1 MNKYIKYTLILVGAV
16 FVITAA
22 ALTYIA
28 ATFNPN
34 DYKSK
39 IIQLVQEKK
48 QRTLKLD
55 GDIKL
60 TLFPNIG
67 ANIDR
72 VLISEFQSKQDFAT
86 VENVQVSLA
95 LLPLFARQVVVN
107 QVAINGLNAKLIKYK
122 NGKTNIDD
130 LLSGDEKKDEATKTE
145 TVKSES
151 ESPPVKFDIAAVS
164 LHNLS
169 FSYLDEKSAA
179 QYKVNKLNLKTGRI
193 AFGVPIKLELDA
205 LIKANKPKLNLT
217 IKVQGNLLLNPEIE
231 QYGMQNANVQ
241 VNGNALDISN
251 LTLQGKGDFNQL
263 KQDLTVD
270 KLLLTFAGTQAKNS
284 LSANLDAPKLRLNSG
299 QLSSEKFILDLEMA
313 QPLQKFQVKLTA
325 VANGNLEKKIINLA
339 DLTLKVSGAGDALP
353 NKAVSGEMPHKGTM
367 KGSIHMQGDSLQIKL
382 AGGMLQSQV
391 KIQVAVNNFAQ
402 PAIKFDIEADQ
413 FDVDAYLPKAE
424 PTAPTTKAASLDEPL
439 DLSALRSLNL
449 DGRLRVGAFKVAN
462 LKIAQ
467 MDMGVKAK
475 QGIVDVS
482 PLAANLYQGSVH
494 GSLRIN
500 AQATPAIT
508 IKQKLSDIN
517 IAPLLKD
524 MADFDTLMGRG
535 DVTLDL
541 KTQGNTV
548 NALKKSLNGNMALL
562 LKDGAIKGINIA
574 KKIRDVQGK
583 FGKGSAAQTESAN
596 KEEQTDFSEM
606 KASFKVTQSVAH
618 NDDLLMKSPL
628 LRLSGVG
635 DIDIGNDSINYLA
648 RATLAKTL
656 EGQGGSDQVGGLT
669 VPVRLSGPFTNL
681 KYKLEFESMVSEA
694 TKQKIEAKKEEIKAE
709 IKTEIQN
716 KLKSKLKGLFK

>member
-1 MNKYIKYTLILVGAV
+1 MNRTIKYTLITGASILGLVV
-16 FVITAA
+16 A
-22 ALTYIA
+22 ALAYIA

-34 DYKSK
+34 DYKPK

-72 VLISEFQSKQDFAT
+72 VSISEFQSMQNFAT
-86 VENVQVSLA
+86 VESVQVSLA
-95 LLPLFARQVVVN
+95 LLPLFSRQVVVN

-130 LLSGDEKKDEATKTE
+130 LLSVDEKKDEAANGE
-145 TVKSES
+145 IDKSKPA
-151 ESPPVKFDIAAVS
+151 SPPVTFDIAAVS
-164 LHNLS
+164 LQNLS
-169 FSYLDEKSAA
+169 FSYLDETSAA
-179 QYKVNKLNLKTGRI
+179 QYEVKKLNLKTGRI
-193 AFGVPIKLELDA
+193 ALGVPIKLELDA
-205 LIKANKPKLNLT
+205 LIKANKPKLDLIT
-217 IKVQGNLLLNPEIE
+217 KVQGNLVINPEIE
-231 QYGMQNANVQ
+231 QYGVQDLNVQ
-241 VNGNALDISN
+241 INGNALDISN
-251 LTLQGKGDFNQL
+251 LALQVKGNFNQL

-313 QPLQKFQVKLTA
+313 QPLQKFQVKLATT
-325 VANGNLEKKIINLA
+325 VNGNLEKKIINLA

-353 NKAVSGEMPHKGTM
+353 NKAVSGEM
-367 KGSIHMQGDSLQIKL
+367 KGSIHMQGDSLQAKL

-391 KIQVAVNNFAQ
+391 KIQVAVNNFVQ
-402 PAIKFDIEADQ
+402 PAIKFDIEVDQ
-413 FDVDAYLPKAE
+413 FDVDVYLPKIE
-424 PTAPTTKAASLDEPL
+424 PTAPTTEAASLDDQL
-439 DLSALRSLNL
+439 DLSALKSLNL

-467 MDMGVKAK
+467 MDIGVKAK

-482 PLAANLYQGSVH
+482 PLSANLYQGSVH
-494 GSLRIN
+494 GSLQIN

-508 IKQKLSDIN
+508 IKQKLSGIN

-524 MADFDTLMGRG
+524 MADFDILMGRG

-548 NALKKSLNGNMALL
+548 NALKKSLNGNIALL

-583 FGKGSAAQTESAN
+583 VGKGTAAQTELAN
-596 KEEQTDFSEM
+596 NEEQTDFSEM
-606 KASFKVTQSVAH
+606 KASFKVTESVAH
-618 NDDLLMKSPL
+618 NDDLSMKSPL

-656 EGQGGSDQVGGLT
+656 EGQGGGDQVGGLT

-681 KYKLEFESMVSEA
+681 KYKLEFGAMVSEA
-694 TKQKIEAKKEEIKAE
+694 TKQKIEAKKEEIKTQ
-709 IKTEIQN
+709 IKTEIQD
-716 KLKSKLKGLFK
+716 KLKSKLKELFK

>member
-67 ANIDR
+67 ANINR
-72 VLISEFQSKQDFAT
+72 VSISEFQSMQNFAT
-86 VENVQVSLA
+86 VESVQVSLA
-95 LLPLFARQVVVN
+95 LLPLFSKQVVVN

-164 LHNLS
+164 LHNLN

-179 QYKVNKLNLKTGRI
+179 QYEVNKLNLKTGRI
-193 AFGVPIKLELDA
+193 AFGVPIKLKLDA

-217 IKVQGNLLLNPEIE
+217 TKVQGNLLLNPEIE

-251 LTLQGKGDFNQL
+251 LALQLKGNFNQL
-263 KQDLTVD
+263 KQDLTAD
-270 KLLLTFAGTQAKNS
+270 KLLLTFAGIQAKNS
-284 LSANLDAPKLRLNSG
+284 LSANLDVPKLYLNGG
-299 QLSSEKFILDLEMA
+299 QLSSETFILDLEMA
-313 QPLQKFQVKLTA
+313 QPLQKFQVKLATT
-325 VANGNLEKKIINLA
+325 VNGNLEKKIINLA

-353 NKAVSGEMPHKGTM
+353 NKAVSGEM
-367 KGSIHMQGDSLQIKL
+367 KGSIHMQGDSLQAKL
-382 AGGMLQSQV
+382 AGGILQSQV
-391 KIQVAVNNFAQ
+391 KIQMAVNNFAQ
-402 PAIKFDIEADQ
+402 PAIKFDMEIDQ
-413 FDVDAYLPKAE
+413 FDVDAYLPKVELA
-424 PTAPTTKAASLDEPL
+424 APTTEAASLDEPL

-449 DGRLRVGAFKVAN
+449 DGRLRVSAFKAAN
-462 LKIAQ
+462 LKIAK

-475 QGIVDVS
+475 QGIVEVS
-482 PLAANLYQGSVH
+482 PLSANLYQGSVH
-494 GSLRIN
+494 GSLQIN

-508 IKQKLSDIN
+508 IKQKLSGIS

-524 MADFDTLMGRG
+524 VADFDTLMGRG

-541 KTQGNTV
+541 KAQGNTV

-583 FGKGSAAQTESAN
+583 FGKDSAAQIESAN

-618 NDDLLMKSPL
+618 NDDLSMKSPL

-669 VPVRLSGPFTNL
+669 LPVRLSGPFTNL
-681 KYKLEFESMVSEA
+681 KYKLEFGSMVSEA
-694 TKQKIEAKKEEIKAE
+694 TKQKIEAKKEEIKTQ
-709 IKTEIQN
+709 IKTEIQD
-716 KLKSKLKGLFK
+716 KLKGKLKGLFK